1 MKFLALVLVTLS
13 FAARAGVKELYLP
26 VLECGRHEFQDVTVT
41 FDDSPDA
48 RKDLTVGKLCEKL
61 ALKLLRKTH
70 VSEISRFVTDELA
83 PRQLDP
89 LMPRANDFFRLVL
102 FKGNIIHRTKFDF
115 SEDDLAAILQRLEEK
130 SKLRISSFDP
140 SSKQMLTIAYHRGGT
155 AFFNRFKMHRHAC
168 EQINTLVHEYMHF
181 VGYSHGD
188 NSPVGKEN
196 SVPYYFGNRAQ
207 ELCEAGVI

>member
-1 MKFLALVLVTLS
+1 MKLLAAALIVLSTTVH
-13 FAARAGVKELYLP
+13 AGVKEIYLP
-26 VLECGRHEFQDVTVT
+26 ILDCGRHEFQDVTVT
-41 FDDSPDA
+41 FEDSA

-70 VSEISRFVTDELA
+70 VEEISRFVADEMA
-83 PRQLDP
+83 PKKLDSF
-89 LMPRANDFFRLVL
+89 MPRANDFFRMVL
-102 FKGNIIHRTKFDF
+102 FKGDIIKRKQYDF
-115 SEDDLAAILQRLEEK
+115 TDDNLATILKRLEEK
-130 SKLRISSFDP
+130 VSLKVGTFEPTSR
-140 SSKQMLTIAYHRGGT
+140 QMVTIAFHKGGK
-155 AFFNRFKMHRHAC
+155 AYFNRHKLERKSCSM
-168 EQINTLVHEYMHF
+168 INTLVHEYMHF